1 MHDAPDR
8 DSDSLDPVA
17 SCPTVP
23 AMPVDGPAPTDSRCD
38 TPLLPA
44 EPLLST
50 GSRATLTL
58 LTGMH
63 AGRPTTV
70 EVAGAIVGRA
80 GDANLVV
87 DDAGVSRRHARV
99 ARASDGCF
107 YVEDLRS
114 TNGTFVG
121 SARVGIALLRQ
132 GDVMQLGPQ
141 VRIRFAMV
149 DEPEESLLRNLYEF
163 SVHDPLTHLYNRDY
177 LADRLLAEVARA
189 RRTNGELSLLMAD
202 VDSLKPVNDRFGH
215 VAGDRAVCLVGAR
228 IKRAIRLEDVL
239 ARYGGGEFVVIA
251 PRTGAV
257 EALHLAERVR
267 RAISELRLGAR
278 GESVHLT
285 LSIGVASLA
294 EVTSADRH
302 LLGLVALA
310 DSRLY
315 RAKRDGRNRVCSVSP
330 SA

>member
-1 MHDAPDR
+1 MHDASDR
-8 DSDSLDPVA
+8 DSDSLDPEA
-17 SCPTVP
+17 GCPTVP
-23 AMPVDGPAPTDSRCD
+23 AMLAEGPASTDSRCD

-44 EPLLST
+44 EPLVLPS
-50 GSRATLTL
+50 SRATLTL

-70 EVAGAIVGRA
+70 DVAEVIVGRA

-99 ARASDGCF
+99 ARASDGSF
-107 YVEDLRS
+107 YVEDLGS

-121 SARVGIALLRQ
+121 SARVGISLLGQ

-149 DEPEESLLRNLYEF
+149 DEVEESLRRNLYEF
-163 SVHDPLTHLYNRDY
+163 SVHDPLTHLYNRKY

-202 VDSLKPVNDRFGH
+202 VDSLKQVNDRFGH
-215 VAGDRAVCLVGAR
+215 VAGDRALCIVGAR
-228 IKRAIRLEDVL
+228 MKRAIRIEDVL
-239 ARYGGGEFVVIA
+239 ARYGGDEFVVIA
-251 PRTGAV
+251 PGTGTV
-257 EALHLAERVR
+257 EALHLAERVH
-267 RAISELRLGAR
+267 RAIGELLLGAR
-278 GESVHLT
+278 GETVHLT

-294 EVTSADRH
+294 EVTSVDRY
-302 LLGLVALA
+302 LPGLVALA
-310 DSRLY
+310 DTRLY